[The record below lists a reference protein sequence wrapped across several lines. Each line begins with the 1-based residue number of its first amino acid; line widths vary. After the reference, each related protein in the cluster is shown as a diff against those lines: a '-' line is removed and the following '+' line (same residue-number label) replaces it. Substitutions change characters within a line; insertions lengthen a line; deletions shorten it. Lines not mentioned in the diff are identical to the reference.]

1 MLYKASID
9 EVSPAHEQK
18 ESSNEEPLLRT
29 YEPFSDDHNAG
40 IVPALSDVETGG
52 SGEDCPPVLDNAL
65 NSGISSVSSTQEQ
78 EGLSNVVHLSSRNVS
93 FSNDHNQETLPAVSD
108 VETGGIREDCPPI
121 LGNPLMN
128 DPSLLNSANEQEE
141 LPNVVPISSGNVS
154 VTDDKNEEI
163 LSAFPDAKIS
173 DCSVDCPP
181 MLDKSSNDDL
191 SSVSTA
197 PEQEAL
203 SNEEPP
209 WRRNVSFSTF
219 DLETGGSGSEDEG
232 KFVQRKNRRTD
243 HATGREGGAR
253 GQVAQVS
260 HEVYASTNKPYVL
273 MSLLVMLYYPPQ
285 LRTSNTMA
293 LSPGARKRKTI
304 LNRLL
309 AESEL
314 PEMRCRPLQEKSD
327 RGDLERARSVKQGRY
342 LIASKEILSRR
353 RLSHV
358 VHKQYCLQAVP
369 VREILVADL
378 LRTVRA
384 FISCLFFRSTTPGS
398 DQWVADHGSLRAA
411 F

>member
-1 MLYKASID
+1 MLDKASID
-9 EVSPAHEQK
+9 EVSSAHEQK
-18 ESSNEEPLLRT
+18 ESSIEELLLRT
-29 YEPFSDDHNAG
+29 YEPFSDAPNAE
-40 IVPALSDVETGG
+40 ILTALSDVETGG
-52 SGEDCPPVLDNAL
+52 SCEDCPPVLDNAL
-65 NSGISSVSSTQEQ
+65 NSEISSVSPAQEQ
-78 EGLSNVVHLSSRNVS
+78 EGLSNVVQWSSRNAS
-93 FSNDHNQETLPAVSD
+93 FSDDHNQETLPAVSD
-108 VETGGIREDCPPI
+108 VETGGIREDCPPV
-121 LGNPLMN
+121 LGNPLKN

-141 LPNVVPISSGNVS
+141 LPNVVPVSSGKVS
-154 VTDDKNEEI
+154 FSDDNNKEI
-163 LSAFPDAKIS
+163 LSAFPEMKTS

-191 SSVSTA
+191 SSVSSA
-197 PEQEAL
+197 PEQEEFC
-203 SNEEPP
+203 NEEPP
-209 WRRNVSFSTF
+209 WRRNVSFSTV

-232 KFVQRKNRRTD
+232 NFVRKNRRTD
-243 HATGREGGAR
+243 LATGRGGGAR

-260 HEVYASTNKPYVL
+260 QEVYASTNKPDVL
-273 MSLLVMLYYPPQ
+273 MSLLVMLHCPPQ

-304 LNRLL
+304 LDRLR

-314 PEMRCRPLQEKSD
+314 PEMRGRPLQEKSE

-369 VREILVADL
+369 VRVILVAYL

-384 FISCLFFRSTTPGS
+384 FISCLFFRSTYTGS